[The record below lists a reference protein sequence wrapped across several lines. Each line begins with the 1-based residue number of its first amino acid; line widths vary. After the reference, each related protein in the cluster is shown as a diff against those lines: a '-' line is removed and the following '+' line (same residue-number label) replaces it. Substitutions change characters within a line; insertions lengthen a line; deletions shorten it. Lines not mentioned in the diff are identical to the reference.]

1 MSKSLSS
8 RATKL
13 RASIVKRYNL
23 VFHSGYSVE
32 TPYGRKFLIDWN
44 HPVDKKLAFQTFE
57 HERIIRF
64 VGCVEK
70 MNPNLFLDIGAHAA
84 LYSILINSRVPNTT
98 IHAFE
103 PDVTNLGQ
111 LHANLFLNR
120 ICDRINV
127 HPFGLSDHD
136 GTVSF
141 ESSGEHEHRAFSKVS
156 EAGDVKVSVKRLDA
170 VIPVEAQK
178 IAMKIDVEGHELS
191 VLRGAEG
198 LLRKNS
204 CYMQIE
210 SSDENFPQVKTL
222 LEGMGYRW
230 LATDGDHYFS
240 NIPDFK
246 NLR

>member
-1 MSKSLSS
+1 MSESLRLSV
-8 RATKL
+8 
-13 RASIVKRYNL
+13 ASN
-23 VFHSGYSVE
+23 
-32 TPYGRKFLIDWN
+32 
-44 HPVDKKLAFQTFE
+44 
-57 HERIIRF
+57 
-64 VGCVEK
+64 
-70 MNPNLFLDIGAHAA
+70 IGAHAA
-84 LYSILINSRVPNTT
+84 LYSILINSRVPKTT

-156 EAGDVKVSVKRLDA
+156 EVGDVKVSVKRLDT
-170 VIPVEAQK
+170 VIPAESKK

-222 LEGMGYRW
+222 LEGMGYLW

-246 NLR
+246 H